1 MNWAIG
7 VDIGGTFTDCVGID
21 PDGRLHHAKA
31 LSTHDGDVSEGVIEA
46 LNQLATGVGMTTRE
60 LLAQTGR
67 VGHGTTIGT
76 NLLVE
81 RRGARVALVTTAG
94 HADALS
100 MMRGAGRTAG
110 LPIERVFD
118 VRATSK
124 PAPLVPRSQIAE
136 LHERI
141 SADGAVVAPLDE
153 ARARETLAA
162 LLGERERKREGNGE
176 VEGERNGEVEGV
188 AIMLLWSLRNDVHER
203 RVAELVH
210 ELAPD
215 AFVTLSSQAAPRQ
228 GEYERAVAAVINS
241 YVGPSSVAYLDELAG
256 RLQAE
261 GFDGELLVMQAN
273 GGVADVAHARA
284 KPIGLIGSGPAG
296 GISGVAVLAARDG
309 HPNVIATDMGGTSF
323 EVGLLVGGRPL
334 VSGQQIVE
342 QHTFHQPHLDAR
354 SIACGG
360 GSIASLSPDGGLRVG
375 PRSAGSNPGPAAYG
389 RGGREPTVTDADVV
403 LGFLSPDAFLGG
415 GMKLDTDAARAA
427 IARIA
432 EPLELGVEEAAAGIL
447 RINNHA
453 AATLIRQRTLE
464 QGLDPRDFIVYAYGG
479 AGPLHAW
486 GFAAELGCSQVVIPL
501 GNGAATLSAYGI
513 AAGDLVQHHEVECR
527 ARSPIGSA
535 ELAGAVEQAE
545 AAARAAMPG
554 ETPQLQRVALMRY
567 AEQLL
572 QSVPVPIAGG
582 PIDDAACAQLLSDFD
597 AEYERQF
604 GAFAK
609 ALFQAVEVFAV
620 RIEAR
625 VVGDLPDLRTTAP
638 DAEAAARETRS
649 VHWPEHGPLETAIF
663 DGGALAAGQ
672 RIVGP
677 AVIELPYTTVPV
689 APRQR
694 LQRDAENDNL
704 LLELEV

>member
-31 LSTHDGDVSEGVIEA
+31 LSTHDGDVSEGVLMA
-46 LNQLATGVGMTTRE
+46 LQELATGVGLSTAE
-60 LLAQTGR
+60 LLGQTGR

-94 HADALS
+94 HADALT

-110 LPIERVFD
+110 IPIDRVFD

-124 PAPLVPRSQIAE
+124 PEPLVARAQIAE
-136 LHERI
+136 LHERVA
-141 SADGAVVAPLDE
+141 ADGAVVAPLDLS
-153 ARARETLAA
+153 RARDTLRA
-162 LLGERERKREGNGE
+162 LLDPDA
-176 VEGERNGEVEGV
+176 EVEGV
-188 AIMLLWSLRNDVHER
+188 AITLLWSFRNDSHEQ
-203 RVAELVH
+203 RVAEIVR

-215 AFVTLSSQAAPRQ
+215 AFVTLSSETAPRQ
-228 GEYERAVAAVINS
+228 GEYERTVAAVINS
-241 YVGPSSVAYLDELAG
+241 YVGPASVAYLDALAE
-256 RLQAE
+256 RLKAA
-261 GFDGELLVMQAN
+261 GFTGELLVMQAN
-273 GGVADVAHARA
+273 GGVADVAHARRR
-284 KPIGLIGSGPAG
+284 PIGLIGSGPAG
-296 GISGVAVLAARDG
+296 GISGVSVLAARAS

-323 EVGLLVGGRPL
+323 EVGLIVDGRPL
-334 VSGQQIVE
+334 VSGQQIVD
-342 QHTFHQPHLDAR
+342 QHSFHQPHLDAR

-360 GSIASLSPDGGLRVG
+360 GSIASVSADGGLRVG
-375 PRSAGSNPGPAAYG
+375 PHSAGSNPGPACYG
-389 RGGREPTVTDADVV
+389 RGGLQPTVTDADVV
-403 LGFLSPDAFLGG
+403 LGLLSPDAFLGG
-415 GMKLDTDAARAA
+415 GMKLDADAARKAVA
-427 IARIA
+427 SIA
-432 EPLELGVEEAAAGIL
+432 EPLELTVEEAAAGIL
-447 RINNHA
+447 RVNNHA

-464 QGLDPRDFIVYAYGG
+464 QGLDPRDFVVYAYGG

-527 ARSPIGSA
+527 ARSPLSSA
-535 ELAGAVEQAE
+535 ELTRAVDAAE
-545 AAARAAMPG
+545 AAARRAMPG
-554 ETPQLQRVALMRY
+554 VTPQLSRVALMRY

-572 QSVPVPIAGG
+572 QSVPVPLADGV
-582 PIDDAACAQLLSDFD
+582 IDEHACAQLLRDFD

-620 RIEAR
+620 RVEAR
-625 VVGDLPDLRTTAP
+625 VSGDVRDVEAVPGGDAASPPTTR
-638 DAEAAARETRS
+638 D
-649 VHWPEHGPLETAIF
+649 VLWPA
-663 DGGALAAGQ
+663 DGALSTPIYDGATLGAGQ
-672 RIVGP
+672 RIDGP
-677 AVIELPYTTVPV
+677 AVIELAYTTVPV
-689 APRQR
+689 APGQR
-694 LQRDAENDNL
+694 LTRDPGNDNL